1 MKKRVMIVEDNEE
14 MQILYNVVF
23 KKEPNLEII
32 AQEDNAESAI
42 KKIPDLKPDLIILDV
57 SLPGMDGIELTAY
70 ICSHFPE
77 IKVLVVT
84 AYESERFFAIAKK
97 AGADNLI
104 TKSSAFEVLNEA
116 VRLLGMR
123 S

>member
-1 MKKRVMIVEDNEE
+1 MKKRVMIVEDNDE
-14 MQILYNVVF
+14 MQILYHAVF
-23 KKEPNLEII
+23 KKEPDLEII

-70 ICSHFPE
+70 ICSHFPK

-84 AYESERFFAIAKK
+84 AYESERFFASAKE

-104 TKSSAFEVLNEA
+104 TKTSAFEVLNEA
-116 VRLLGMR
+116 VRLLGMNH
-123 S
+123 